1 MTDSDPAPA
10 VIQLL
15 PPEAASNPSLV
26 SEITTLVNQV
36 YLEAEGDF
44 FVETHLRKLLRTDP
58 AQVTEY
64 IQLHRVYT
72 ATHDGHII
80 GCIKLQIEDAGDQ
93 ACSAKVGHLGLFA
106 VSSSQRRSGL
116 GRRLVEVVEKDAL
129 LRGCQAM
136 ELEILTP
143 KEGGHVFKDFLKVW
157 YSKMG
162 YRVVRTEELA
172 DSLPFLV
179 PDIIRPS
186 HLVIYQKHLVEESEK
201 GLVA

>member
-1 MTDSDPAPA
+1 MTEPEPAPA

-36 YLEAEGDF
+36 YIEAEGDF
-44 FVETHLRKLLRTDP
+44 FVEPRLRKLLRTNP

-64 IQLHRVYT
+64 IQLHGVYT
-72 ATHDGHII
+72 ATHSGHII
-80 GCIKLQIEDAGDQ
+80 GCIKLQIEDPEDQ
-93 ACSAKVGHLGLFA
+93 AGNARVGHLGLFA
-106 VSSSQRRSGL
+106 ISSSQRRSGL
-116 GRRLVEVVEKDAL
+116 GRRLVEVVEQDAR
-129 LRGCQAM
+129 LRGCHIM

-162 YRVVRTEELA
+162 YRPVRNEELA
-172 DSLPFLV
+172 DALPFLV
-179 PDIIRPS
+179 PDITRPS
-186 HLVIYQKHLVEESEK
+186 HLVIYQKHLVGK
-201 GLVA
+201 GLVY